1 MTAQSAS
8 ASPGDPDP
16 APRRRSRARR
26 LPPSGNTRFDFDL
39 GLCAGGTVAG
49 ADEAGRGSL
58 AGPLVAAAVCLDYAQ
73 LSQADFTAMA
83 DLDDSKKLSR
93 SARALLYNEILRRA
107 CQVTVICC
115 SPHTIDRNGL
125 HRCNLAALA
134 TALTAIAPAAN
145 VALVDGFKLPEGAP
159 PHQAVIGGDGRSAA
173 IAAAS
178 IVAKVARDGMMAELD
193 ARYPGYGFAQH
204 KGYGT
209 EEHLAQLRALGPCPE
224 HRMSF
229 APVREVF
236 QQRLPFGERE
246 ACAPTPV
253 GRTCGVE

>member
-1 MTAQSAS
+1 M
-8 ASPGDPDP
+8 
-16 APRRRSRARR
+16 ARR
-26 LPPSGNTRFDFDL
+26 TARSIWKTEAELHAQGQVH
-39 GLCAGGTVAG
+39 VAG
-49 ADEAGRGSL
+49 VDEVGRGPL
-58 AGPLVAAAVCLDYAQ
+58 AGPVVAAAVILPPRCRLPGLADSKALTPEQRERLDTLIRRKAVALGLGIVDSQ
-73 LSQADFTAMA
+73 TIDAINIRQATLTAMRLALSQLDPAPYAVLTDGL
-83 DLDDSKKLSR
+83 DLPAPCLPG
-93 SARALLYNEILRRA
+93 E
-107 CQVTVICC
+107 
-115 SPHTIDRNGL
+115 
-125 HRCNLAALA
+125 
-134 TALTAIAPAAN
+134 AI
-145 VALVDGFKLPEGAP
+145 VDGDATC
-159 PHQAVIGGDGRSAA
+159 AC

-178 IVAKVARDGMMAELD
+178 IIAKVARDGMMAELD